1 MTTKHPG
8 RQDATGVEEVQN
20 NHGSDKQVD
29 APEDGVR
36 KSTETRRAR

>member
-1 MTTKHPG
+1 MLT
-8 RQDATGVEEVQN
+8 QDANDVEEVQN